1 MDMAPIA
8 TESDAEAEGVHEL
21 GVAAAAGRILEPLS
35 KAVDLAFEVEHFAD
49 ERSQRE
55 RDDDERGAAGRD
67 LAAGY
72 GEHAAHGAGDADE
85 DDGHSGCLEQGVLN
99 ALADESSK
107 GESGKAAQED
117 ERDVDE
123 RSESDHGGS

>member
-8 TESDAEAEGVHEL
+8 TESDAVTKASTNSES
-21 GVAAAAGRILEPLS
+21 PLS

-85 DDGHSGCLEQGVLN
+85 DDGHRGCLEKGVLY
-99 ALADESSK
+99 ALVDEPSE
-107 GESGKAAQED
+107 GEAGEAAQED

>member
-8 TESDAEAEGVHEL
+8 TESDAVTKASTNSES
-21 GVAAAAGRILEPLS
+21 PL
-35 KAVDLAFEVEHFAD
+35 LP
-49 ERSQRE
+49 SQRE

-85 DDGHSGCLEQGVLN
+85 DDGHRGCLEKGVLY
-99 ALADESSK
+99 ALVDEPSE
-107 GESGKAAQED
+107 GEAGEAAQED